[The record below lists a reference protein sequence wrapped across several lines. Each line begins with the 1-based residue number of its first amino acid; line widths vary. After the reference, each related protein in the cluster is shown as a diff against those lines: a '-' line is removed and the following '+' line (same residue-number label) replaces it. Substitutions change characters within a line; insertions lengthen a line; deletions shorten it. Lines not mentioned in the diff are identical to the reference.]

1 LTPVRIFLCSIA
13 LGFSLAPAA
22 TAQPK
27 LDARP
32 PFIGETLRFA
42 MSILGAS
49 GGELTLSARETPLDG
64 KPAYK
69 FELSAVSGEFLS
81 KIFLVRDY
89 LASWIDPTTFRS
101 LRFEKHTVEGKRV
114 RDDLIE
120 FDYTKKIAYRDG
132 KPIAI
137 EENTLDLLSSIYY
150 IRLLDLERRDPI
162 PLTVVSRHLFPLL
175 VVVQGRETIATPAG
189 TFKTIRVE
197 PQGPEGLIGKGKTL
211 TLWLT
216 DDERKMPVQ
225 IKSKLKVGTLTG
237 KLKAV
242 EKQSPSADR

>member
-1 LTPVRIFLCSIA
+1 MKPRRLLSCA
-13 LGFSLAPAA
+13 LLLALLLAPAA
-22 TAQPK
+22 SGQAK
-27 LDARP
+27 LDSP
-32 PFIGETLRFA
+32 PVFIGETLKFA
-42 MSILGAS
+42 MSILGAA
-49 GGELTLSARETPLDG
+49 GGELTLSARETQLEG

-69 FELSAVSGEFLS
+69 FELSAISGEFLS

-89 LASWIDPTTFRS
+89 LASWVDPQTFRT

-120 FDYTKKIAYRDG
+120 FDYENKIAYRDG

-137 EENTLDLLSSIYY
+137 EENTLDVLSSIYF
-150 IRLLDLERRDPI
+150 IRLLDLDRPEPVT
-162 PLTVVSRHLFPLL
+162 LAVVSRRHFSLA
-175 VVVQGRETIATPAG
+175 VVVSGRETITTPAG
-189 TFKTIRVE
+189 TFRTIRVD
-197 PQGPEGLIGKGKTL
+197 PKGPEGLIGKGKNL

-237 KLKAV
+237 KLRAV
-242 EKQSPSADR
+242 EKQ